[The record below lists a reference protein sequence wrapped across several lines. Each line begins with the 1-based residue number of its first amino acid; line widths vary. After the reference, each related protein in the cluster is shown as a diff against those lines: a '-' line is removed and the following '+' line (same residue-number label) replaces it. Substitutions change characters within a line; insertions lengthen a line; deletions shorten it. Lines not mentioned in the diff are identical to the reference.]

1 MTTLP
6 EGLIND
12 NGDNNNGN
20 YLVYVVYVVYFVRL
34 GLTVMNSTCF
44 AVFETEI
51 Y

>member
-1 MTTLP
+1 MTMLP
-6 EGLIND
+6 EGLINN
-12 NGDNNNGN
+12 NGNNNNGN

-44 AVFETEI
+44 TVFEMEI